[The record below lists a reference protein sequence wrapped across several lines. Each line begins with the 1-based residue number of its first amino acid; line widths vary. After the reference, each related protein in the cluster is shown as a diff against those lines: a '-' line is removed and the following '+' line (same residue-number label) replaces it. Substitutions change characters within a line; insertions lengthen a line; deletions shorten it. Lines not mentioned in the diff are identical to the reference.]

1 MVSSMKSTRLSI
13 WFLVIVLSAPLP
25 ARAVTGVNPSGVN
38 VNANGVTSV
47 FLTFQNLAANE
58 QPVDAFWCGEVVTTA
73 VTNFDPCVPGTLFG
87 RLPGRN
93 NLSQVSGA
101 GGVRNL
107 TDVMTIPASVARRA
121 YQDAQRGNPSE
132 FFYVRRFT
140 DGITDTFVTVTCR
153 MAGGGARVPLALTE
167 VRIAFDTPEGQ
178 RPYYFLP
185 RSEPLPPFS
194 AAIRFNGA
202 GYLKGRWELVKP
214 GDIEPTFEDLLT
226 EASLPVE
233 RRGLQTRYSLI
244 DRFDVFLP
252 PSGTFILP
260 GPDPEMVAA
269 AADGPY
275 KILLRIEAT
284 NEKEGNSDTLAGVA
298 ASGGVAGFPMPVL
311 QFFIGTPE
319 TLAAAQEAITAS
331 ALSLLLP
338 GENTEI
344 GTGVPAIFSWV
355 SIPEAAAYRLELES
369 NSEELFNAVVPAGV
383 ASYTAPSLA
392 FAESDADARWRVVAL
407 DDVGRSIARSDWRA
421 LRVES
426 NASSGQSN

>member
-1 MVSSMKSTRLSI
+1 MVTTRLSV
-13 WFLVIVLSAPLP
+13 FIVGILLLLPLP

-47 FLTFQNLAANE
+47 FLTFQNLGDNE
-58 QPVDAFWCGEVVTTA
+58 QSVDAFWCGDVVATG
-73 VTNFDPCVPGTLFG
+73 VTSFDPCVPGTLFG
-87 RLPGRN
+87 RLPARN
-93 NLSQVSGA
+93 NLSQVSGT
-101 GGVRNL
+101 GGFRNL

-121 YQDAQRGNPSE
+121 YQDAQRGNPSD

-140 DGITDTFVTVTCR
+140 DGVTDTYVTVTCR

-178 RPYYFLP
+178 RPYYFLS
-185 RSEPLPPFS
+185 RRETLPPFG
-194 AAIRFNGA
+194 AQIRFNGA

-214 GDIEPTFEDLLT
+214 GDVDPTFEDLLT
-226 EASLPVE
+226 EATLPVE

-252 PSGTFILP
+252 PTGSFDLP
-260 GPDPEMVAA
+260 GPDPEMVAT

-284 NEKEGNSDTLAGVA
+284 DEKEGNSDTLAGIV

-311 QFFIGTPE
+311 QFFVGTPE
-319 TLAAAQEAITAS
+319 AVAAAQEAISIGT
-331 ALSLLLP
+331 LSLLLP

-344 GTGVPAIFSWV
+344 GSGLPAIFSWV
-355 SIPEAAAYRLELES
+355 TVPNAAAYRLELTS
-369 NSEELFNAVVPAGV
+369 DTGELLNAVVTAGV
-383 ASYTAPSLA
+383 ASYTAPPWA
-392 FAESDADARWRVVAL
+392 FAQAGEGVRWRVVAL
-407 DDVGRSIARSDWRA
+407 DDVGRSVALSDWRT
-421 LRVES
+421 LRVEPVPV
-426 NASSGQSN
+426 SGNSD

>member
-1 MVSSMKSTRLSI
+1 MDISMNSARLSI
-13 WFLVIVLSAPLP
+13 LFLVVALSSPP
-25 ARAVTGVNPSGVN
+25 VARAVTGVNPSGVN

-47 FLTFQNLAANE
+47 FLTFQNLAPDE
-58 QPVDAFWCGEVVTTA
+58 QPVDAFWCGDVVTTA

-93 NLSQVSGA
+93 NLSQVSGS
-101 GGVRNL
+101 GGFRNL

-140 DGITDTFVTVTCR
+140 DGVTDTFVTVTCR

-167 VRIAFDTPEGQ
+167 VRIAFDTPEGE

-185 RSEPLPPFS
+185 RGDTLPPFS
-194 AAIRFNGA
+194 ATIHFNGS

-214 GDIEPTFEDLLT
+214 GDAEPTFEDLLT
-226 EASLPVE
+226 EATLPVE

-252 PSGTFILP
+252 PTGTFVLP
-260 GPDPEMVAA
+260 GPDSELVAA

-284 NEKEGNSDTLAGVA
+284 DEKEGNSDTLAGLV

-319 TLAAAQEAITAS
+319 ALAAAQEAITVS
-331 ALSLLLP
+331 TLSLLLP

-344 GTGVPAIFSWV
+344 GAGLPAVFSWITVPA
-355 SIPEAAAYRLELES
+355 AAAYRLELES
-369 NSEELFNAVVPAGV
+369 DSEELFNAVVPSGT
-383 ASYTAPSLA
+383 ASYTAPPWA
-392 FAESDADARWRVVAL
+392 FAESGVKARWRVVAL
-407 DDVGRSIARSDWRA
+407 DDDGRGIARSDWRR
-421 LRVES
+421 LRVEQHS
-426 NASSGQSN
+426 PPGNSE